1 MIDRLRVACFVLP
14 FIGAACAAN
23 QGDVESLDH
32 HDDDVSQQAQHAH
45 GGEDGDGDDD
55 EANLGSVSSALSAT
69 DSVNSAVSQGCSTTM
84 VKGLAT
90 QLVEEINCMKPGSMK
105 RIDNVSGLAL
115 GSAVFP
121 YLQSPA
127 ATALV
132 AAQKVRG
139 VTMSINSGLRTLP
152 QQYLLYRWY
161 QAKRCGIAKAAR
173 PGTSNH
179 ESGIAV
185 DINDNASWRSAM
197 SSKNY
202 RWLGAGDPVHFDYV
216 GGGTINMKGLSVQA
230 FQRLWNRNHPT
241 DKIAEDGVYGPATE
255 SRLSRSPVGGFA
267 VGATCTMKMSVP
279 SENDPLPEGLGEDPP
294 PAIPDAEEPAES
306 AKDTQ
311 SAPLPDPSNPDSSS
325 PAAAQGCSTTGAA
338 ATTPGSLLPLPLG
351 IGIALAALAVSRRR
365 RSARLH

>member
-1 MIDRLRVACFVLP
+1 MIARLRVACFVLP
-14 FIGAACAAN
+14 FLGAACAAN
-23 QGDVESLDH
+23 QGDESLDH
-32 HDDDVSQQAQHAH
+32 HDDESPQA
-45 GGEDGDGDDD
+45 EV
-55 EANLGSVSSALSAT
+55 NVGSVSTALLAT
-69 DSVNSAVSQGCSTTM
+69 DTVNSAVSQGCSTTM

-105 RIDNVSGLAL
+105 RIDGVSGLSL

-127 ATALV
+127 AAALV

-161 QAKRCGIAKAAR
+161 QAGTCGIAKAAK

-202 RWLGAGDPVHFDYV
+202 RWLGSSDPVHFDYV

-241 DKIAEDGVYGPATE
+241 DKISEDGVYGPATE

-267 VGATCTMKMSVP
+267 VGATCTMRMSAP
-279 SENDPLPEGLGEDPP
+279 SEGDPLPEGVGEEPP
-294 PAIPDAEEPAES
+294 PAVPDAEEPAED
-306 AKDTQ
+306 AKNPQ
-311 SAPLPDPSNPDSSS
+311 SASLPGNDPSTSNDP
-325 PAAAQGCSTTGAA
+325 PAAAATGCSTSRSSAPSFFAGLV
-338 ATTPGSLLPLPLG
+338 G
-351 IGIALAALAVSRRR
+351 LAALALTRRR
-365 RSARLH
+365 QRISPRDRRA